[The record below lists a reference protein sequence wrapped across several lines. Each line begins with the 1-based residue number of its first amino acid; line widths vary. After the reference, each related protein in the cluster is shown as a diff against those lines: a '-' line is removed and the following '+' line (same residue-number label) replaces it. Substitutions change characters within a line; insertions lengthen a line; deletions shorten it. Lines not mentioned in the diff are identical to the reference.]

1 MSNIPIFPNNLSNE
15 QNNINISSNLNNISN
30 NNLTTLNN
38 NDNNNNNNNNDN
50 NNNNNDNDN
59 NNNDNNKNNNNNDN
73 NKNNN
78 NDNNNNNNNDNDNNK
93 NNDNNNNNNNLP
105 SSENFQCVF
114 NIQKDPKTSLIKA
127 NNFTYNDIL
136 NFSSIG
142 LTAYESICNP
152 RIIVDENNVKF
163 TQFQIERVIN
173 EMLRCSI
180 CYDIFHDPVNLKK
193 CLHKFC
199 KKCIGDYNRKIK
211 KECIIC
217 RNHIETRR
225 LMKEDEKIKEIIDC
239 IIPNVDLFKIEED
252 KELTKKIKDC
262 LYKDEDKIKNQ
273 IEKTKKE
280 DENESKE
287 IKEKIQRIKIN
298 ENFNNNISKNEQNI
312 IDNNLFEKRI
322 NLNENEEQ
330 EQKIIEK
337 INYNNISYN
346 NNNNLNNNLNN
357 NINENNLDF
366 SSLLNK
372 KINRENY
379 QPLPNLNNININNF
393 NNLNNNNNN
402 NNLNLFNN
410 NINNLNYS
418 QNLKKINKNLI
429 SQSESFYDYY
439 NNNNN
444 NNDNS
449 SMNILIKINCDE
461 GEEDSLKKHF
471 IQTRMKI
478 QDFYTLDFIS
488 RFIVFKQNFKC
499 DQIKKII
506 FYTLDS
512 NNSKKY
518 WKDHNIKIKA
528 IVDFDRKIPQKLLE
542 SQKKISEFMYNNKN
556 PIEYFLNLYFEIS
569 N

>member
-1 MSNIPIFPNNLSNE
+1 MSNIPIFPSLSNE
-15 QNNINISSNLNNISN
+15 QNNINISSNLNNIN
-30 NNLTTLNN
+30 DNNKNLNFNNLTNLNDDKLNN
-38 NDNNNNNNNNDN
+38 NNIINENNNNNNEIND
-50 NNNNNDNDN
+50 
-59 NNNDNNKNNNNNDN
+59 KNNNNNFS
-73 NKNNN
+73 
-78 NDNNNNNNNDNDNNK
+78 
-93 NNDNNNNNNNLP
+93 
-105 SSENFQCVF
+105 SSENFQSVF

-127 NNFTYNDIL
+127 NNFTYNEIL

-152 RIIVDENNVKF
+152 RIIINENNVKF
-163 TQFQIERVIN
+163 TKYQIERVIN

-287 IKEKIQRIKIN
+287 IKEKLLKLKGN
-298 ENFNNNISKNEQNI
+298 ENEFNNNIIIPKNEQNI
-312 IDNNLFEKRI
+312 IDVNNNLIEKRI
-322 NLNENEEQ
+322 NLNENDNIIHNEQ

-337 INYNNISYN
+337 FNYINKSSN
-346 NNNNLNNNLNN
+346 NNFDYKNNQNLNNN
-357 NINENNLDF
+357 NENNLDF
-366 SSLLNK
+366 SSFLNK
-372 KINRENY
+372 KINRDNY
-379 QPLPNLNNININNF
+379 PIIPNLNNININNF
-393 NNLNNNNNN
+393 NNNNNNI

-410 NINNLNYS
+410 NINNNLNYN
-418 QNLKKINKNLI
+418 QNLKKINENNLI
-429 SQSESFYDYY
+429 SQTENFYDYY
-439 NNNNN
+439 NNN
-444 NNDNS
+444 NS

-461 GEEDSLKKHF
+461 AEEDSLKKHF

-542 SQKKISEFMYNNKN
+542 SQKKISEFMYNNTN
-556 PIEYFLNLYFEIS
+556 PIEYYLNLYFEIS

>member
-1 MSNIPIFPNNLSNE
+1 MSNIPIFPSLSNE
-15 QNNINISSNLNNISN
+15 QNNINISSNLNNI
-30 NNLTTLNN
+30 
-38 NDNNNNNNNNDN
+38 NDNNNNLKFNNLTNLNDDKLNNNNNINEN
-50 NNNNNDNDN
+50 NNNNNEIND
-59 NNNDNNKNNNNNDN
+59 KNNNNNFS
-73 NKNNN
+73 
-78 NDNNNNNNNDNDNNK
+78 
-93 NNDNNNNNNNLP
+93 
-105 SSENFQCVF
+105 SSENFQSVF

-127 NNFTYNDIL
+127 NNFTYNEIL

-152 RIIVDENNVKF
+152 RIIINENNVKF
-163 TQFQIERVIN
+163 TKYQIERVIN

-287 IKEKIQRIKIN
+287 IKEKLLKLKGN
-298 ENFNNNISKNEQNI
+298 ENEFNNNIIIPKNEQNI
-312 IDNNLFEKRI
+312 IDVNNNLIEKRI
-322 NLNENEEQ
+322 NLNENDNIIHNEQ

-337 INYNNISYN
+337 FNYINKSSN
-346 NNNNLNNNLNN
+346 NNFDYKNNQNLNNN
-357 NINENNLDF
+357 NENNLDF
-366 SSLLNK
+366 SSFLNK
-372 KINRENY
+372 KINRDNY
-379 QPLPNLNNININNF
+379 PIIPNLNNININNF
-393 NNLNNNNNN
+393 NNNNNNI

-410 NINNLNYS
+410 NINNNLNYN
-418 QNLKKINKNLI
+418 QNLKKINENNLI
-429 SQSESFYDYY
+429 SQTENFYDYY
-439 NNNNN
+439 NNN
-444 NNDNS
+444 NS

-461 GEEDSLKKHF
+461 AEEDSLKKHF

-542 SQKKISEFMYNNKN
+542 SQKKISEFMYNNTN
-556 PIEYFLNLYFEIS
+556 PIEYYLNLYFEIS

>member
-1 MSNIPIFPNNLSNE
+1 MSNITIFPSLSNE
-15 QNNINISSNLNNISN
+15 QNNINISSNLNNI
-30 NNLTTLNN
+30 
-38 NDNNNNNNNNDN
+38 NDNNNNLKFNNLTNLNDDKLNNNNNINEN
-50 NNNNNDNDN
+50 NNNNNEIND
-59 NNNDNNKNNNNNDN
+59 KNNNNNFS
-73 NKNNN
+73 
-78 NDNNNNNNNDNDNNK
+78 
-93 NNDNNNNNNNLP
+93 
-105 SSENFQCVF
+105 SSENFQSVF

-127 NNFTYNDIL
+127 NNFTYNEIL

-152 RIIVDENNVKF
+152 RIIINENNVKF
-163 TQFQIERVIN
+163 TKYQIERVIN

-287 IKEKIQRIKIN
+287 IKEKLLKLKGN
-298 ENFNNNISKNEQNI
+298 ENEFNNNIIIPKNEQNI
-312 IDNNLFEKRI
+312 IDVNNNLIEKRI
-322 NLNENEEQ
+322 NLNENDNIIHNEQ

-337 INYNNISYN
+337 FNYINKSSN
-346 NNNNLNNNLNN
+346 NNFDYKNNQNLNNN
-357 NINENNLDF
+357 NENNLDF
-366 SSLLNK
+366 SSFLNK
-372 KINRENY
+372 KINRDNY
-379 QPLPNLNNININNF
+379 PIIPNLNNININNF
-393 NNLNNNNNN
+393 NNNNNNI

-410 NINNLNYS
+410 NINNNLNYN
-418 QNLKKINKNLI
+418 QNLKKLNENNLI
-429 SQSESFYDYY
+429 SQTENFYDYY
-439 NNNNN
+439 NNN
-444 NNDNS
+444 NS

-461 GEEDSLKKHF
+461 AEEDSLKKHF

-542 SQKKISEFMYNNKN
+542 SQKKISEFMYNNTN
-556 PIEYFLNLYFEIS
+556 PIEYYLNLYFEIS

>member
-1 MSNIPIFPNNLSNE
+1 MSNIPIFPSLSNE
-15 QNNINISSNLNNISN
+15 QNNINISSNLNNIN
-30 NNLTTLNN
+30 DNNKNLNFNNLTNLNDDKLNN
-38 NDNNNNNNNNDN
+38 NNIINENNNNNNEIND
-50 NNNNNDNDN
+50 
-59 NNNDNNKNNNNNDN
+59 KNNNNNFS
-73 NKNNN
+73 
-78 NDNNNNNNNDNDNNK
+78 
-93 NNDNNNNNNNLP
+93 
-105 SSENFQCVF
+105 SSENFQSVF
-114 NIQKDPKTSLIKA
+114 NIQKDPKTSLLKA
-127 NNFTYNDIL
+127 NNFTYNEIL

-152 RIIVDENNVKF
+152 RIIINENNVKF
-163 TQFQIERVIN
+163 TKYQIERVIN

-287 IKEKIQRIKIN
+287 IKEKLLKLKGN
-298 ENFNNNISKNEQNI
+298 ENEFNNNIIIPKNEQNI
-312 IDNNLFEKRI
+312 IDVNNNLIEKRI
-322 NLNENEEQ
+322 NLNENDNIIHNEQ

-337 INYNNISYN
+337 FNYINKSSN
-346 NNNNLNNNLNN
+346 NNFDYKNNQNLNNN
-357 NINENNLDF
+357 NENNLDF
-366 SSLLNK
+366 SSFLNK
-372 KINRENY
+372 KINRDNY
-379 QPLPNLNNININNF
+379 PIIPNLNNININNF
-393 NNLNNNNNN
+393 NNNNNNI

-410 NINNLNYS
+410 NINNNLNYN
-418 QNLKKINKNLI
+418 QNLKKINENNLI
-429 SQSESFYDYY
+429 SQTENFYDYY
-439 NNNNN
+439 NNN
-444 NNDNS
+444 NS

-461 GEEDSLKKHF
+461 AEEDSLKKHF

-542 SQKKISEFMYNNKN
+542 SQKKISEFMYNNTN
-556 PIEYFLNLYFEIS
+556 PIEYYLNLYFEIS

>member
-1 MSNIPIFPNNLSNE
+1 MSNIPIFPSLSNE
-15 QNNINISSNLNNISN
+15 QNNINISSNLNNI
-30 NNLTTLNN
+30 
-38 NDNNNNNNNNDN
+38 NDNNNNLKFNNLTNLNDDKLNNNNNINEN
-50 NNNNNDNDN
+50 NNNNNEIND
-59 NNNDNNKNNNNNDN
+59 KNNNNNFS
-73 NKNNN
+73 
-78 NDNNNNNNNDNDNNK
+78 
-93 NNDNNNNNNNLP
+93 
-105 SSENFQCVF
+105 SSENFQSVF

-127 NNFTYNDIL
+127 NNFTYNEIL

-152 RIIVDENNVKF
+152 RIIINENNVKF
-163 TQFQIERVIN
+163 TKYQIERVIN

-287 IKEKIQRIKIN
+287 IKEKLLKLKGN
-298 ENFNNNISKNEQNI
+298 ENEFNNNIIIPKNEQNI
-312 IDNNLFEKRI
+312 IDVNNNLIEKRI
-322 NLNENEEQ
+322 NLNENDNIIHNEQ

-337 INYNNISYN
+337 FNYINKSSN
-346 NNNNLNNNLNN
+346 NNFDYKNNQNLNNN
-357 NINENNLDF
+357 NENNLDF
-366 SSLLNK
+366 SSFLNK
-372 KINRENY
+372 KINRDNY
-379 QPLPNLNNININNF
+379 PIIPNLNNININNF
-393 NNLNNNNNN
+393 NNNNNNI

-410 NINNLNYS
+410 NINNNLNYN
-418 QNLKKINKNLI
+418 QNLKKLNENNLI
-429 SQSESFYDYY
+429 SQTENFYDYY
-439 NNNNN
+439 NNN
-444 NNDNS
+444 NS

-461 GEEDSLKKHF
+461 AEEDSLKKHF

-542 SQKKISEFMYNNKN
+542 SQKKISEFMYNNTN
-556 PIEYFLNLYFEIS
+556 PIEYYLNLYFEIS